1 MVSGLGSPTIEGKGK
16 YLRKVAWDLISRDVA
31 VHTYCDEPDKRSVRN
46 YLSSLGFVINAQRD
60 CMSRTCPPLPTALEA
75 SRGREAQLL
84 KWRYLPIAQ
93 AWVCLSI
100 NWYHN
105 PTDWIRGGINQ
116 SELCFLGL
124 IFFFHCKEFKFS
136 EFQDRSEYFRVS
148 KSIDIYF
155 FV

>member
-1 MVSGLGSPTIEGKGK
+1 
-16 YLRKVAWDLISRDVA
+16 
-31 VHTYCDEPDKRSVRN
+31 
-46 YLSSLGFVINAQRD
+46 
-60 CMSRTCPPLPTALEA
+60 MSHTCPRLPTAFEA

-116 SELCFLGL
+116 S
-124 IFFFHCKEFKFS
+124 IN
-136 EFQDRSEYFRVS
+136 Q
-148 KSIDIYF
+148 SI
-155 FV
+155 